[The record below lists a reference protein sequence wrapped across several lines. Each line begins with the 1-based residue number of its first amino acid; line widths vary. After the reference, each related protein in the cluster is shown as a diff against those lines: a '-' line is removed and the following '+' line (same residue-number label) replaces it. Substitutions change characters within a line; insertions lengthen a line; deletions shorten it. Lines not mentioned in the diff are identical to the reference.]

1 MRCEEI
7 AMLLPELLGGS
18 LDAHAEAEAL
28 DHLACCAACRSE
40 LALWS
45 RVKAVAAAQAPP
57 LPPVI
62 RRRVG
67 SALRRQTGSASL
79 RTAASMLRD
88 TALITQKTIRLSLLC
103 ARSGLPE
110 GA

>member
-18 LDAHAEAEAL
+18 LDAHTEAEAL
-28 DHLACCAACRSE
+28 EHLACCAACRSE

-45 RVKAVAAAQAPP
+45 KVEAVTAAQAPP
-57 LPPVI
+57 LPAAI

-67 SALRRQTGSASL
+67 SALQRQTESAAL

-88 TALITQKTIRLSLLC
+88 TVRITGKTIRLSLLC